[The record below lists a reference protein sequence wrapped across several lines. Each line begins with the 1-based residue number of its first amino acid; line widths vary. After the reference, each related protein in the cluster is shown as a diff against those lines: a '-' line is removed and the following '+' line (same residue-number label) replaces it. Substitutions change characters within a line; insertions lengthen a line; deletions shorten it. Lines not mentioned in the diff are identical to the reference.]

1 VQGYTRH
8 QLKRDR
14 FAETAQDAAQWTAG
28 HQRAVL
34 WGLGLAVLAVAGYFG
49 FTTWQDKQSEKANLA
64 LAAATRVL
72 NTPLRPA
79 ATPAGD
85 AQTKDTFASTGERA
99 KAAQKEF
106 KAAADQYDRFPYPK
120 AARVARYMEGITDMQ
135 AGDNA
140 QAETVLKSV
149 AESHDK
155 SVAALAKIGLAQL
168 YRNTN
173 RLSDAARIYKDLED
187 HPADTV
193 SKVQAQ
199 LAMAEMYEIADP
211 QQAAILY
218 QQIQKENAATPAG
231 QIAAS
236 RLASIK

>member
-8 QLKRDR
+8 QLKQDK
-14 FAETAQDAAQWTAG
+14 FAETAKEAAQWTAG

-49 FTTWQDKQSEKANLA
+49 FTTLRNRQSENANAGLG
-64 LAAATRVL
+64 AAMRVL
-72 NTPLRPA
+72 ITPLRAPG
-79 ATPAGD
+79 TPAGD
-85 AQTKDTFASTGERA
+85 NQSKDTFANATERA
-99 KAAQKEF
+99 RAAGKEF
-106 KAAADQYDRFPYPK
+106 KAVADQYDKFPYPK
-120 AARVARYMEGITDMQ
+120 AARIARYMEGVAAMQ

-140 QAETVLKSV
+140 QAESVLKSV
-149 AESHDK
+149 AESNNK
-155 SVAALAKIGLAQL
+155 SVAALSKMVLAQL
-168 YRNTN
+168 YRNTG
-173 RLSDAARIYKDLED
+173 RQSDAARIYKDLVD

-199 LAMAEMYEIADP
+199 LAMAEMYEVPDP
-211 QQAAILY
+211 QQAALIY
-218 QQIQKENAATPAG
+218 QQIQKENADNAAG